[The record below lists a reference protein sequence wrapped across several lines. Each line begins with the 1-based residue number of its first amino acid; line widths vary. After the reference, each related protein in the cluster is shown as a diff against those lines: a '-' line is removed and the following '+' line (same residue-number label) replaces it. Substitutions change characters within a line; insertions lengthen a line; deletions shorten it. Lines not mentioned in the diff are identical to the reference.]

1 MGGQIQSCRRSSAQR
16 AHQLHRV
23 VSGFTICHCQAH
35 NAQSLRFVTVPCVI
49 QVHDEVILEGPKASA
64 EEAQKIVVDC
74 MENPFDGQPNVLKV
88 ALEVSSNI
96 ADTWYEAK

>member
-1 MGGQIQSCRRSSAQR
+1 MAVQSRLSNFFCWVCCLHSEVWDKLSCSS
-16 AHQLHRV
+16 LN
-23 VSGFTICHCQAH
+23 C
-35 NAQSLRFVTVPCVI
+35 LCVI
-49 QVHDEVILEGPKASA
+49 QVHDEVILEGPRASA